1 MSDFGFL
8 PDDPDKL
15 QSNMGAVAPGRGM
28 ALITGFSMY
37 TGGKGS
43 YAGTQHELE
52 VEIVAWSD
60 QSCVAATH
68 TEGIWH
74 ADKEAEGSD
83 KKKNYAAQIAT
94 LVCASGLLKL
104 SDLKRMSMQ
113 EIDNED
119 FYKKLIGR
127 PVMIEIALRAK
138 KDDPTKT
145 YHNIAQYGRAIFHVK
160 DPRCKDWPKNQN
172 IFNAK
177 AHMVGDWITET
188 KPAAT
193 SSAKTEKLAAK
204 TAAASTADPFG
215 ALG

>member
-37 TGGKGS
+37 SGGKGS

-52 VEIVAWSD
+52 LEIVAWTD
-60 QSCVAATH
+60 QNCVAATH

-94 LVCASGLLKL
+94 IVCASGLLKL
-104 SDLKRMSMQ
+104 ADLKKMSMQ
-113 EIDNED
+113 QIDTEE

-127 PVMIEIALRAK
+127 PVMIEIAARPK
-138 KDDPTKT
+138 KDDPTKV

-160 DPRCKDWPKNQN
+160 DPRCKDWPKNQTIYN
-172 IFNAK
+172 GK
-177 AHMVGDWITET
+177 AHIVGDWITET
-188 KPAAT
+188 KPAA
-193 SSAKTEKLAAK
+193 KTEKTAAT
-204 TAAASTADPFG
+204 TAAASTSDPFG